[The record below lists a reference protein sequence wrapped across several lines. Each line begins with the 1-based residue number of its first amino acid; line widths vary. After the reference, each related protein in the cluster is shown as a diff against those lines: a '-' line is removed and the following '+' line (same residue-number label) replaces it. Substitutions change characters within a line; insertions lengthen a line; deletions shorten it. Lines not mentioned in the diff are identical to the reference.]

1 MKARTYAVLATVALG
16 AWMAASGPVGAQG
29 QKPASKDAG
38 WITLF
43 DGTSLKGWR
52 GYKKPDTA
60 GTRWIVQDGLLTL
73 APKDGRDT
81 RGALDIIT
89 AETFD
94 RFELTWE
101 WKVSEGGNSG
111 LKYYVLED
119 RDSAIGHEYQII
131 DDARHADA
139 KIGPHRQTAALYDVL
154 VPSKRPIKPAGEWNA
169 SSVIAKP
176 SGPSGNGTHVTHVLN
191 GTVVLE
197 YDLDSP
203 DLRAAIAKSKFKDVE
218 RFGKPQNGLILLQD
232 HGDAV
237 CYRNVKVRSLAGQS

>member
-1 MKARTYAVLATVALG
+1 MKATTYAALSTMVLG
-16 AWMAASGPVGAQG
+16 AWMVASGPMSAQG
-29 QKPASKDAG
+29 QKPAAKETG

-43 DGTSLKGWR
+43 DGKSLKGWR

-81 RGALDIIT
+81 RGALDIVT
-89 AETFD
+89 TDTFD

-101 WKVSEGGNSG
+101 WKISEGGNSG

-139 KIGPHRQTAALYDVL
+139 KVGPHRQTAAFYDVL
-154 VPSKRPIKPAGEWNA
+154 VPSKRPLKPAGEWNA
-169 SSVIAKP
+169 SSVIARP
-176 SGPSGNGTHVTHVLN
+176 SGPSGTGTRVTHVLN

-203 DLRAAIAKSKFKDVE
+203 ELRTAIAKSKFKDVE
-218 RFGKPQNGLILLQD
+218 RFGKLHKGHILLQD
-232 HGDAV
+232 HGDQV
-237 CYRNVKVRSLAGQS
+237 WYRSIKVRRLTTS